1 MNQPKTIRQ
10 SSFAGVRNFFI
21 CIAVSISPTLLQ
33 AENYQDTGFL
43 TFEQKPM
50 GSLDKPLIL
59 RTFCPDLE
67 LDPKLV
73 LGNHSQ
79 GSSAPKYS
87 PRSGKEISG
96 KEVKPIA
103 GLPAAIAVNLGK
115 KLSYVWDTTEC
126 RLLYAWTD
134 GFLDMKNYWGDKEG
148 GRRKGFNYVPRL
160 FGFVFY
166 KAVGVHPL
174 QVNGKSI
181 SSFGS
186 PKYLGYKLDQSQ
198 QPVFS
203 FSTGDHIFEIS
214 PRIGPGKQT
223 LELTYSSK
231 NNEALSF
238 ASPKTQVRVKTNAPG
253 ELVVIVRPNEGK
265 RYKTDQKVV
274 ALTEATVAKGEELY
288 QSMGCIACH
297 STDGGLNHGPTFKGL
312 HGNLR
317 EFISAKPQKADSDY
331 LYESIKNPSAKTVK
345 GYLAG
350 MMPPYQLQALEYES
364 LVLFIQNLP

>member
-1 MNQPKTIRQ
+1 LFWVIIHKE
-10 SSFAGVRNFFI
+10 A
-21 CIAVSISPTLLQ
+21 
-33 AENYQDTGFL
+33 
-43 TFEQKPM
+43 
-50 GSLDKPLIL
+50 
-59 RTFCPDLE
+59 
-67 LDPKLV
+67 
-73 LGNHSQ
+73 
-79 GSSAPKYS
+79 SAPKYS

-198 QPVFS
+198 ATRLFFFNWRPHF
-203 FSTGDHIFEIS
+203 
-214 PRIGPGKQT
+214 RN
-223 LELTYSSK
+223 LSSYRTRQ
-231 NNEALSF
+231 A
-238 ASPKTQVRVKTNAPG
+238 
-253 ELVVIVRPNEGK
+253 
-265 RYKTDQKVV
+265 
-274 ALTEATVAKGEELY
+274 
-288 QSMGCIACH
+288 
-297 STDGGLNHGPTFKGL
+297 
-312 HGNLR
+312 
-317 EFISAKPQKADSDY
+317 
-331 LYESIKNPSAKTVK
+331 NP
-345 GYLAG
+345 
-350 MMPPYQLQALEYES
+350 
-364 LVLFIQNLP
+364 